1 MNVVA
6 FSTAANYIRGGRGQG
21 GGGWGWKLSNRWYT
35 IKFGWRNI
43 LVAAVGSV
51 KCYCCCCFKQ
61 QNDWFQ
67 KLNSKKSWEGKKNIY
82 IFCSVF
88 LNYFMNFFLWGNYSW
103 AIYCSVEWI
112 YFIVDQQWYNAA
124 TFKKCESNLVENYP
138 TKFKV

>member
-67 KLNSKKSWEGKKNIY
+67 KLNSKKSWEGKKIY
-82 IFCSVF
+82 IYILFCF
-88 LNYFMNFFLWGNYSW
+88 LKLFHEFFFVGKLFMSDLLQCGMNILYRWSTMVQR
-103 AIYCSVEWI
+103 CHL
-112 YFIVDQQWYNAA
+112 Q
-124 TFKKCESNLVENYP
+124 
-138 TKFKV
+138 KVWK